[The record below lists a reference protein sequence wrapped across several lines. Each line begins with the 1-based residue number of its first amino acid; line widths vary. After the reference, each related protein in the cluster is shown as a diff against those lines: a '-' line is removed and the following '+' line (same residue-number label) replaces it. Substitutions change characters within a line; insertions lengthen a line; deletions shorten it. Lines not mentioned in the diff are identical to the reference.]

1 MKQNIFQSMKHSLIL
16 YVRALAACITLS
28 VPLVVEAQE
37 LGATFSAQTKNGVI
51 MTFQLVDT
59 VEMNIQVG
67 TWDGAPAI
75 DTQTLGQVNIP
86 NSAGGMKV
94 VAIAPGAFMGCA
106 GVTAVS
112 IPANVASIGD
122 RAFAGMLSLDT
133 LVVSTT
139 NAVFDSRN
147 DCNAV
152 VETATNTLIVGC
164 RSSRIDP
171 TVTAIGP
178 SAFEGSG
185 ISNVML
191 SADITSIGDSAFA
204 GCDSLSLITS
214 LSLTP
219 FAVNKNCFSNQE
231 SVELY
236 VPLGSKAAYMLTE
249 GWNSIEHIYEIGAPT
264 EFTDYQGV
272 RYLPQYL
279 GGSYVYT
286 VVRLNEIH
294 TDEIVIPSTVNDYP
308 VTAIGDT
315 AFADRTGLSSITI
328 PASIENIG
336 DQAFVGCDMMTLT
349 ILRSDPPMTATTAFD
364 NTENKTLLVPLGSRT
379 TYASVEPWSQFSNIE
394 ALGAPKL
401 AKIDGVIY
409 TPMVEGDTYTYTIS
423 GNEGDISGTLTLRS
437 DVGGYPV
444 TAIAAEAFKD
454 CTGLTGILTL
464 PSSLISIGDLA
475 FMGCTGLTSS
485 VNIPASVTEIGLNP
499 FAGSTGIKAFSVDAG
514 NTVYDSRNNSN
525 TIVHTGTNTL
535 IAGGSGSQFPDDI
548 VAIAPYAFYNQ
559 ISLLA
564 ITIPEGVASI
574 GEKAFY
580 GCNQITQVRVL
591 APMPPA
597 ITEDAFSCYDIATLS
612 VVKGSKSTYSGA
624 IGWQDFSHISEI
636 GVPEEYRDGQG
647 VDYTPYEINDT
658 YAYAVTG
665 HQTAMPA
672 NITIPDNING
682 YLVDRIEANA
692 FNNCKT
698 LSSMTLPEN
707 LLYIGE
713 SAFKDCS
720 NMTTVYI
727 PASTISIGTSA
738 FSGCKHLLS
747 VNIPSSTT
755 YIGAD
760 AFLGSSAL
768 GTITVDGGNMIY
780 DSRDGCNAIIETS
793 TNTLLYGSGSTV
805 IPSSITAIAENAFYG
820 NTVLTSV
827 TIPYG
832 VTYIGPNAFNGCN
845 ALTVVNCE
853 LTIPPT
859 ITEGTFT
866 NLNYLSLNV
875 PLGSKSLYAAA
886 PVWQDFAT
894 IDDGAPIS
902 PDFYQLAYIVEGD
915 TIETHQIIEG
925 QQITPIAEPQR
936 EGYSFSGWSGIPAT
950 MPANDVVVTGSFT
963 INQYKI
969 EYVVDDDIIKSETL
983 DYASKITPLADLE
996 KEGYTFS
1003 GWSEIPDTMPARD
1016 VTVRGSFIINYYI
1029 VTFVL
1034 DGAVVRRDSLAYGS
1048 AITVP
1053 EVSERVNYKF
1063 SGWGETVAQ
1072 VVPASDLTYSGRY
1085 ISLDPTPEEPGTF
1098 VTPGNVEETLAQD
1111 TTAPEELEDVT
1122 LRGQLNGEDLSY
1134 LRSLNL
1140 TRIDLSGC
1148 DIVADSITTAGKITA
1163 EANTVSADIFSGLTS
1178 LEEVVLPGTTKE
1190 VKTAAFANC
1199 PNLKVVIWNGEA
1211 PINADCFDAPEN
1223 YESNLLVFAPEGIE
1237 STFEGNVIKGNV
1249 AERITLTDGK
1259 ELFNPQTFTAKRV
1272 TYTRNFSK
1280 LTAIG
1285 QAGGWESLVVPFNV
1299 QTIVSAERGVLVPFG
1314 GSAYGEETTE
1324 TRPFWLATYDEVMG
1338 FTAATSIKANT
1349 PYIIAMPNNEIYPE
1363 DYCITGDVTFI
1374 SENVE
1379 VQPTDKAQTVKGS
1392 TYSMIPSYA
1401 ITEAADNHYML
1412 NDFDYQDSDKSYM
1425 PGAIFVR
1432 GYRAARPF
1440 EAYMATEGAGIK
1452 AFISI
1457 ADVANSLEKI
1467 MGSHLLPSSSN
1478 VYDLGGR
1485 KIGNNALKQT
1495 TRNIYLKDGK
1505 KILSK

>member
-1 MKQNIFQSMKHSLIL
+1 MRHSLTKL
-16 YVRALAACITLS
+16 YSRAIAACIVLS
-28 VPLVVEAQE
+28 VPLFVDAQE

-122 RAFAGMLSLDT
+122 RAFAGMLKLDT

-164 RSSRIDP
+164 RGSSIDP

-178 SAFEGSG
+178 LAFEGSG

-219 FAVNKNCFSNQE
+219 FAVNENCFSNQE

-236 VPLGSKAAYMLTE
+236 VPLGSKAAYMSTE

-264 EFTDYQGV
+264 EFTDNQGV

-308 VTAIGDT
+308 VTAIDDT

-328 PASIENIG
+328 PASVENIG

-409 TPMVEGDTYTYTIS
+409 TPVVEGDTYTYTIS

-485 VNIPASVTEIGLNP
+485 VNIPASITEIGLNP
-499 FAGSTGIKAFSVDAG
+499 FAGCTGISAFSVNTANKIFDAR
-514 NTVYDSRNNSN
+514 DNSN
-525 TIVHTGTNTL
+525 TIVHTATSTL
-535 IAGGSGSQFPDDI
+535 VAGGKGSQFPDDI
-548 VAIAPYAFYNQ
+548 LAIAPYAFYDQ
-559 ISLLA
+559 TSLLA

-580 GCNQITQVRVL
+580 GCNQLTSVSVL
-591 APMPPA
+591 APQPPT

-612 VVKGSKSTYSGA
+612 VVQGSKDAYSDA
-624 IGWQDFSHISEI
+624 TGWKNFSYIKEI
-636 GVPEEYRDGQG
+636 GIPEDYRDEQG
-647 VDYTPYEINDT
+647 IDYKPYNINDT

-665 HQTAMPA
+665 FQD
-672 NITIPDNING
+672 TISSRIIIPEYING
-682 YLVDRIEANA
+682 YPV
-692 FNNCKT
+692 
-698 LSSMTLPEN
+698 
-707 LLYIGE
+707 G
-713 SAFKDCS
+713 
-720 NMTTVYI
+720 
-727 PASTISIGTSA
+727 
-738 FSGCKHLLS
+738 
-747 VNIPSSTT
+747 
-755 YIGAD
+755 
-760 AFLGSSAL
+760 
-768 GTITVDGGNMIY
+768 
-780 DSRDGCNAIIETS
+780 IIE
-793 TNTLLYGSGSTV
+793 SG
-805 IPSSITAIAENAFYG
+805 
-820 NTVLTSV
+820 
-827 TIPYG
+827 
-832 VTYIGPNAFNGCN
+832 
-845 ALTVVNCE
+845 
-853 LTIPPT
+853 
-859 ITEGTFT
+859 
-866 NLNYLSLNV
+866 
-875 PLGSKSLYAAA
+875 
-886 PVWQDFAT
+886 
-894 IDDGAPIS
+894 
-902 PDFYQLAYIVEGD
+902 
-915 TIETHQIIEG
+915 
-925 QQITPIAEPQR
+925 
-936 EGYSFSGWSGIPAT
+936 
-950 MPANDVVVTGSFT
+950 
-963 INQYKI
+963 
-969 EYVVDDDIIKSETL
+969 
-983 DYASKITPLADLE
+983 
-996 KEGYTFS
+996 
-1003 GWSEIPDTMPARD
+1003 
-1016 VTVRGSFIINYYI
+1016 
-1029 VTFVL
+1029 
-1034 DGAVVRRDSLAYGS
+1034 
-1048 AITVP
+1048 
-1053 EVSERVNYKF
+1053 
-1063 SGWGETVAQ
+1063 
-1072 VVPASDLTYSGRY
+1072 
-1085 ISLDPTPEEPGTF
+1085 
-1098 VTPGNVEETLAQD
+1098 
-1111 TTAPEELEDVT
+1111 
-1122 LRGQLNGEDLSY
+1122 
-1134 LRSLNL
+1134 
-1140 TRIDLSGC
+1140 
-1148 DIVADSITTAGKITA
+1148 
-1163 EANTVSADIFSGLTS
+1163 IFSGLTS

-1199 PNLKVVIWNGEA
+1199 PNLKVVKWNGEA
-1211 PINADCFDAPEN
+1211 PINADCFDAPES
-1223 YESNLLVFAPEGIE
+1223 YDSNLLVFAPEGTE

-1259 ELFNPQTFTAKRV
+1259 ELRNPQTFTAKRV

-1280 LTAIG
+1280 RTAIG
-1285 QAGGWESLVVPFNV
+1285 QAGGWESIVVPFNV

-1314 GSAYGEETTE
+1314 GSTNGEETTE

-1363 DYCITGDVTFI
+1363 EYCITGDVTFI

-1379 VQPTDKAQTVKGS
+1379 MQPTNEAQTVKGS

-1412 NDFDYQDSDKSYM
+1412 NDFDYHDSDKSYM

-1432 GYRAARPF
+1432 GYRASRPF
-1440 EAYMATEGAGIK
+1440 EAYMATEGAGVK

-1467 MGSHLLPSSSN
+1467 MGSQLHPSSSN

-1485 KIGNNALKQT
+1485 KIGNNALKQA